1 MKERLNIQRRNVDLV
16 NLTFFKQIID
26 SLIWLTSIRP
36 DIVYDVSLLNNL
48 GITKQSHL
56 QATNMILRHLK
67 GTLPDGLF
75 DTHGEEVKL
84 IYWSFSLI

>member
-16 NLTFFKQIID
+16 DLTFFKQIID

-56 QATNMILRHLK
+56 QAANMILRHLK
-67 GTLPDGLF
+67 GHYLMAYSIRT
-75 DTHGEEVKL
+75 EKKL
-84 IYWSFSLI
+84 SSYIGAFH